1 MLSESTEDQ
10 TKNKDDR
17 EHFSW
22 LVELKKQKT
31 VTGSF
36 WYLIKAKKNKE
47 KLSGV
52 QGITKEE
59 LLQEKKHANKTDYSK
74 HSQIRSE
81 KNTIFPEKT

>member
-1 MLSESTEDQ
+1 MTGWIKK
-10 TKNKDDR
+10 TKNSHW
-17 EHFSW
+17 EF
-22 LVELKKQKT
+22 LVLNKSQ
-31 VTGSF
+31 
-36 WYLIKAKKNKE
+36 KNKE